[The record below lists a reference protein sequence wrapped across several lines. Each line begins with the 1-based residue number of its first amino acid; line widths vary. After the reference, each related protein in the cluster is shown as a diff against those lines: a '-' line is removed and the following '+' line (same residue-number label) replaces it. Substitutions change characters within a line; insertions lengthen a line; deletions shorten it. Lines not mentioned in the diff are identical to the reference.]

1 MVALHSTMFLLILQI
16 AANIIGEHIVFTFHN
31 VSINTRSS
39 FSILSLVP
47 LFTFHNVS
55 INTTFWLTHSESMS
69 VFTFHNVSINT
80 GSAVKRIGL
89 LIGFTFHNVSIN
101 TETREAIQ
109 GVNYNTLHSTMF
121 LLIRKRHRK
130 DHEQG
135 HDFTFHNVSINTEY
149 RDEIMDGIALYI
161 PQCFY

>member
-31 VSINTRSS
+31 VSINTERR
-39 FSILSLVP
+39 IRKTKREVL
-47 LFTFHNVS
+47 
-55 INTTFWLTHSESMS
+55 
-69 VFTFHNVSINT
+69 FTFHNVSINT

-135 HDFTFHNVSINTEY
+135 HDFTFHNVSINTGMA
-149 RDEIMDGIALYI
+149 D
-161 PQCFY
+161 

>member
-1 MVALHSTMFLLILQI
+1 
-16 AANIIGEHIVFTFHN
+16 
-31 VSINTRSS
+31 
-39 FSILSLVP
+39 
-47 LFTFHNVS
+47 
-55 INTTFWLTHSESMS
+55 MS

-135 HDFTFHNVSINTEY
+135 HDFTFHNVSINTPTPLVDKLIISTLHSTMFLLIPFRLY
-149 RDEIMDGIALYI
+149 SFQKTNQLYI

>member
-31 VSINTRSS
+31 VSINTERR
-39 FSILSLVP
+39 IRKIGREVL
-47 LFTFHNVS
+47 
-55 INTTFWLTHSESMS
+55 
-69 VFTFHNVSINT
+69 FTFHNVSINT

>member
-31 VSINTRSS
+31 VSINTERRIRKTKREVLFTFHNVSINTRSS

-55 INTTFWLTHSESMS
+55 INTPTPL
-69 VFTFHNVSINT
+69 VD
-80 GSAVKRIGL
+80 K
-89 LIGFTFHNVSIN
+89 LIIS
-101 TETREAIQ
+101 
-109 GVNYNTLHSTMF
+109 TLHSTMF
-121 LLIRKRHRK
+121 LLIPFRLYSFQKTN
-130 DHEQG
+130 Q
-135 HDFTFHNVSINTEY
+135 
-149 RDEIMDGIALYI
+149 LYI

>member
-31 VSINTRSS
+31 VSINTERR
-39 FSILSLVP
+39 IRK
-47 LFTFHNVS
+47 T
-55 INTTFWLTHSESMS
+55 
-69 VFTFHNVSINT
+69 
-80 GSAVKRIGL
+80 KREVL
-89 LIGFTFHNVSIN
+89 FTFHNVSIN

-149 RDEIMDGIALYI
+149 
-161 PQCFY
+161 

>member
-1 MVALHSTMFLLILQI
+1 
-16 AANIIGEHIVFTFHN
+16 
-31 VSINTRSS
+31 
-39 FSILSLVP
+39 
-47 LFTFHNVS
+47 
-55 INTTFWLTHSESMS
+55 MS

-135 HDFTFHNVSINTEY
+135 HDFTFHNVSINTRECG
-149 RDEIMDGIALYI
+149 DKLCKDI
-161 PQCFY
+161 CFTFHNVSINTVPAV

>member
-1 MVALHSTMFLLILQI
+1 
-16 AANIIGEHIVFTFHN
+16 
-31 VSINTRSS
+31 
-39 FSILSLVP
+39 
-47 LFTFHNVS
+47 
-55 INTTFWLTHSESMS
+55 MS

-149 RDEIMDGIALYI
+149 RDEIMDNIFLYI

>member
-31 VSINTRSS
+31 VSINTERR
-39 FSILSLVP
+39 IRKTKREVL
-47 LFTFHNVS
+47 
-55 INTTFWLTHSESMS
+55 
-69 VFTFHNVSINT
+69 FTFHNVSINT

-149 RDEIMDGIALYI
+149 
-161 PQCFY
+161 

>member
-31 VSINTRSS
+31 VSINTERRIRKTKREVLFTFHNVSINTRSS

-47 LFTFHNVS
+47 L
-55 INTTFWLTHSESMS
+55 
-69 VFTFHNVSINT
+69 
-80 GSAVKRIGL
+80 
-89 LIGFTFHNVSIN
+89 FTFHNVSIN